1 VHVGVARGCI
11 CLYAAA
17 ATTTTTSS
25 GFCLSGLFFQ
35 NALQVMITP
44 PQKVSQRRAFGT
56 DGAIVL

>member
-1 VHVGVARGCI
+1 MHVGVARGCI

-17 ATTTTTSS
+17 AAATTTSS

-44 PQKVSQRRAFGT
+44 QKVSQRRAFGT

>member
-1 VHVGVARGCI
+1 MHVGVARGCI

-17 ATTTTTSS
+17 AAATTTSS

-44 PQKVSQRRAFGT
+44 AEGFPKKS
-56 DGAIVL
+56 IWY